1 MFNLDNYY
9 FLPCIVFMNERLNN
23 ERLNNDLN
31 NIPQKQFSNFDIF
44 NDVERSAYSKQ
55 GSSTSMDN
63 PVNDLNKGKP
73 NRFETDIML
82 NGKTKFQDSNTIINS
97 LQDEILTLKEK
108 MKFVYEKDEE
118 IQKLKYE
125 IDKMSKEASE
135 LASNRQELF
144 RLKEENRSLRD
155 EVEKGRGNEMKL
167 SRLESENTMLKEK
180 LKDSLDSLEK
190 DNTLE
195 KEDVSNDVSN
205 DVSYDVDKG
214 ILLEEDKLQI
224 EIKEERVEEIKDDLI
239 HINILNLK
247 NVLANRLKSTHERHI
262 DNLIQQYKIENN
274 SKISKSIMEKMLK
287 EAIHL

>member
-1 MFNLDNYY
+1 MMFNLNNYY
-9 FLPCIVFMNERLNN
+9 FSPCIVFMDLELNS
-23 ERLNNDLN
+23 DLN
-31 NIPQKQFSNFDIF
+31 NMPQKQFSSFDIF

-55 GSSTSMDN
+55 GSSTSIDN

-97 LQDEILTLKEK
+97 LQDELLSLKEK
-108 MKFVYEKDEE
+108 MKLVYEKDEE

-144 RLKEENRSLRD
+144 RLKEENRSLKD
-155 EVEKGRGNEMKL
+155 EVDKGRGNEMKI
-167 SRLESENTMLKEK
+167 SRLEGENQMLKEK
-180 LKDSLDSLEK
+180 LSIDSNSLEEDNSFEK
-190 DNTLE
+190 DEIDKRILFE
-195 KEDVSNDVSN
+195 ED
-205 DVSYDVDKG
+205 
-214 ILLEEDKLQI
+214 DKLQI
-224 EIKEERVEEIKDDLI
+224 EIKEEKVEEMKDDLI
-239 HINILNLK
+239 HINIFNLK
-247 NVLANRLKSTHERHI
+247 NVLANRLKSTHEQHI

-274 SKISKSIMEKMLK
+274 SKISKGIMEKMLK

>member
-1 MFNLDNYY
+1 MMFNLDNYY

-23 ERLNNDLN
+23 DVN

-125 IDKMSKEASE
+125 IDKMNKEASE
-135 LASNRQELF
+135 LASNQQELF

-167 SRLESENTMLKEK
+167 SRLESENMMLKEK
-180 LKDSLDSLEK
+180 LKDSL
-190 DNTLE
+190 E
-195 KEDVSNDVSN
+195 KEDVNNDVSN
-205 DVSYDVDKG
+205 DLDKR
-214 ILLEEDKLQI
+214 ILLEEDDKLQI

-239 HINILNLK
+239 HINIFNLK

>member
-9 FLPCIVFMNERLNN
+9 FLFCIVFMNNELNS
-23 ERLNNDLN
+23 DLN
-31 NIPQKQFSNFDIF
+31 NIPQKQFTSFDIF
-44 NDVERSAYSKQ
+44 NDIERSAYSKQ

-155 EVEKGRGNEMKL
+155 EVE
-167 SRLESENTMLKEK
+167 
-180 LKDSLDSLEK
+180 
-190 DNTLE
+190 
-195 KEDVSNDVSN
+195 
-205 DVSYDVDKG
+205 
-214 ILLEEDKLQI
+214 
-224 EIKEERVEEIKDDLI
+224 
-239 HINILNLK
+239 
-247 NVLANRLKSTHERHI
+247 
-262 DNLIQQYKIENN
+262 NN
-274 SKISKSIMEKMLK
+274 
-287 EAIHL
+287 

>member
-1 MFNLDNYY
+1 
-9 FLPCIVFMNERLNN
+9 MNDVI
-23 ERLNNDLN
+23 NNDLN
-31 NIPQKQFSNFDIF
+31 NIPQKQLSSFDIF

-155 EVEKGRGNEMKL
+155 EVEKGRGNEMKI
-167 SRLESENTMLKEK
+167 SRLESENIMLKEK
-180 LKDSLDSLEK
+180 LKDSLDSLDSLEK

-195 KEDVSNDVSN
+195 KEEI
-205 DVSYDVDKG
+205 DKG
-214 ILLEEDKLQI
+214 ILFEEDDKLQI

-239 HINILNLK
+239 HINIYNLK

>member
-1 MFNLDNYY
+1 MMFNLDNYY
-9 FLPCIVFMNERLNN
+9 FFICIVFMNDGI
-23 ERLNNDLN
+23 NNDLN
-31 NIPQKQFSNFDIF
+31 NIPQKQFSSFDIF

-167 SRLESENTMLKEK
+167 SRLESENMMLKEK

-190 DNTLE
+190 DNTSE
-195 KEDVSNDVSN
+195 KEDI
-205 DVSYDVDKG
+205 DKR
-214 ILLEEDKLQI
+214 ILFEEDDKLQI

-239 HINILNLK
+239 HINIYNLK

>member
-1 MFNLDNYY
+1 M
-9 FLPCIVFMNERLNN
+9 NN
-23 ERLNNDLN
+23 ELNSDLN
-31 NIPQKQFSNFDIF
+31 NIPQKQFSSFDIF

-144 RLKEENRSLRD
+144 RLKEENRSL
-155 EVEKGRGNEMKL
+155 
-167 SRLESENTMLKEK
+167 
-180 LKDSLDSLEK
+180 
-190 DNTLE
+190 
-195 KEDVSNDVSN
+195 
-205 DVSYDVDKG
+205 
-214 ILLEEDKLQI
+214 
-224 EIKEERVEEIKDDLI
+224 
-239 HINILNLK
+239 
-247 NVLANRLKSTHERHI
+247 
-262 DNLIQQYKIENN
+262 
-274 SKISKSIMEKMLK
+274 
-287 EAIHL
+287 